1 MMNNKKMEFIKKNNI
16 IFILIFVGLVWGIL
30 NFDILLN
37 QGGDNGRYIMLGRS
51 ILEGKFMR
59 EVNTPAEELHK
70 QYPPL
75 FPLVLSFIMF
85 IFGRENIFMM
95 KVFSLIFYLISI
107 FVFFNLLN
115 RYNQK
120 NKFLNIFLVLLFIF
134 ARNIVEW
141 SSLVLTESFFTLL
154 VLLIFFFFSKYR
166 ESKKES
172 DFLIFLI
179 FCTLYTFTRGN
190 GAIVFIAT
198 FIYLILCER
207 NKKLFLLTFIFL
219 LISQGWAFYIF
230 AKTGHT
236 SSYFQQVV
244 YKNIYLPEEGFI
256 SLSNFFKRIFLNF
269 IFYFTT
275 IIPRTFS
282 ANIDLKWYYVP
293 FFVIPFILFIGSIF
307 LSFNKKRYVFE
318 ISFIL
323 FNLILLLMWPEYF
336 STDRFFSPFFS
347 LFLLLISLVVLNIKF
362 KKEIVI
368 NLYYL
373 FISISIILNVS
384 YLVPEIPR
392 KTYMLSQTDFNFRN
406 DNRFRPEY
414 GIRTFFD
421 LAIWAKDN
429 TEKDAVI
436 MTVKPELFYLFS
448 DRKTVL
454 FPYTY
459 EDTTVI
465 NYMRKNNVSYV
476 VFENT
481 ENPYRHANLTINV
494 FIKSHQDYF
503 SYAYTVEERPL
514 YMLLKVDKNLYSQ
527 LNFGE
532 ER

>member
-1 MMNNKKMEFIKKNNI
+1 MEFIEKNYI
-16 IFILIFVGLVWGIL
+16 VFILIVIGLLWGIL

-75 FPLVLSFIMF
+75 FPLVLSFVMA
-85 IFGRENIFMM
+85 IFGKENIFMM
-95 KVFSLIFYLISI
+95 KVFSLIFYLLSI
-107 FVFFNLLN
+107 FVFYNLLD
-115 RYNQK
+115 RYIRN
-120 NKFLNIFLVLLFIF
+120 NKFLNILLVLLFIF
-134 ARNIVEW
+134 AKNIVEW

-154 VLLIFFFFSKYR
+154 VLLIFLFFSKYR

-172 DFLIFLI
+172 DFIMFLI
-179 FCTLYTFTRGN
+179 FCTLSTFARGN

-198 FIYLILCER
+198 FIYLILSER
-207 NKKLFLLTFIFL
+207 NKKLFFLTFIFL
-219 LISQGWAFYIF
+219 LISQSWAFYIF
-230 AKTGHT
+230 IKTGHT

-244 YKNIYLPEEGFI
+244 YKNIYLPQEGYI
-256 SLSNFFKRIFLNF
+256 SLGDFFKRIFLN
-269 IFYFTT
+269 ILTYFTT
-275 IIPRTFS
+275 VIPRTFS
-282 ANIDLKWYYVP
+282 ADIDLKWYYVP
-293 FFVIPFILFIGSIF
+293 FVIIPFTLFIGSIF
-307 LSFNKKRYVFE
+307 FSFYKKKYVFE

-323 FNLILLLMWPEYF
+323 LNLILLLMWPEYF
-336 STDRFFSPFFS
+336 STDRFFAPFFS
-347 LFLLLISLVVLNIKF
+347 LFLVLISLFVLSINF
-362 KKEIVI
+362 KKEIFL

-373 FISISIILNVS
+373 FVSISIILNIS

-392 KTYMLSQTDFNFRN
+392 KIYMLSETDFNFRN

-421 LAIWAKDN
+421 LAIWAREN

-436 MTVKPELFYLFS
+436 MTVKPELFYLYS

-459 EDTTVI
+459 DDSTVI
-465 NYMRKNNVSYV
+465 NYMKKNNVSYV

-481 ENPYRHANLTINV
+481 ENPNRHANLTINV
-494 FIKSHQDYF
+494 FIKSHQGYF

-514 YMLLKVDKNLYSQ
+514 YMLLKVDKNLYS
-527 LNFGE
+527 E
-532 ER
+532 